1 MKQLTNSGFSILEI
15 LIAIS
20 ILSLITLGVIS
31 LTNNATETK
40 ERIVKEDRDKLQ
52 ILSALS
58 VFEWDFS
65 HLYSPLYFSKKL
77 EQKGRITE
85 QIFQQTNDKYERNPH
100 FAFADRDGRPVPIFE
115 NPDKNTFEFF
125 TDSNRRRI
133 ANSKQSNF
141 AWVKYTLEPEEQ
153 NPEENEGDKLSGKFK
168 LVRYFSAENPY
179 NAEKLDTSKLKAQT
193 LLDNIDEIEFSFW
206 NSENKRFTVPLTSVA
221 GAQNLIRAINL
232 KIVWRDKLGVA
243 QTINKVVRPLWPVF
257 DPSQDPDEP
266 VEQAANNQGGGTV
279 PTNQSKSNPT
289 LPPGQDPDDND

>member
-1 MKQLTNSGFSILEI
+1 MNKGFSILEI

-20 ILSLITLGVIS
+20 ILSMISLGVIS

-77 EQKGRITE
+77 EMKGRITE
-85 QIFQQTNDKYERNPH
+85 QMFQQTNDKYERNPH
-100 FAFADRDGRPVPIFE
+100 FGFADKDGRPVPIFE

-125 TDSNRRRI
+125 TDSNRRKM

-153 NPEENEGDKLSGKFK
+153 NPEENEADKLSGKFK
-168 LVRYFSAENPY
+168 IVRYFSAENPY
-179 NAEKLDTSKLKAQT
+179 KAEKLDTSKIKAQT
-193 LLDNIDEIEFSFW
+193 ILDNVDEIEFSFW
-206 NSENKRFTVPLTSVA
+206 NSENKRFTVPLNSVA
-221 GAQNLIRAINL
+221 GAQNLIRAINF

-243 QTINKVVRPLWPVF
+243 QTINKIVRPLWPVF
-257 DPSQDPDEP
+257 DP
-266 VEQAANNQGGGTV
+266 T
-279 PTNQSKSNPT
+279 
-289 LPPGQDPDDND
+289 QDPDDTVEQANNQQPGGAGTNPNQPKSPLPPSTDPDDNE